1 MGTLL
6 LWISRSGNLFDYKLW
21 ENRKIQSQEIKQ
33 FCLKF
38 KSADCGY
45 NGYRDQAIEKQGI
58 KHKEGGGQFKQKT
71 INICEKAA
79 AYNEIKRFVEIQ
91 VVSHESNV
99 PNY

>member
-1 MGTLL
+1 MPTVD
-6 LWISRSGNLFDYKLW
+6 IMD
-21 ENRKIQSQEIKQ
+21 IEIKQ
-33 FCLKF
+33 SRNRVLNTK
-38 KSADCGY
+38 
-45 NGYRDQAIEKQGI
+45 R
-58 KHKEGGGQFKQKT
+58 GGGQFKQKT

>member
-1 MGTLL
+1 MPTVD
-6 LWISRSGNLFDYKLW
+6 IMD
-21 ENRKIQSQEIKQ
+21 IEIKQ
-33 FCLKF
+33 SRNRVLNTK
-38 KSADCGY
+38 
-45 NGYRDQAIEKQGI
+45 R
-58 KHKEGGGQFKQKT
+58 GGVNLNKKT